1 MGIIVRGINPSPRL
15 REAPPTF
22 PGNPPPSKWKLP
34 PLEKGVYRPPG
45 GWDYDELN
53 RQNPMMTLTA
63 AEILSH
69 TSTSKDQEDEDDAK
83 KRARVAAI
91 KAANKAKR
99 KSWKSK
105 VNATGTVIPTLNSYP
120 SGTVDTAGTGFS
132 FSDIP
137 SVVWIILAV
146 GIGVFAIKS
155 AGKGKR

>member
-1 MGIIVRGINPSPRL
+1 MSIIVRPVNPKPRPP
-15 REAPPTF
+15 EAPPTF
-22 PGNPPPSKWKLP
+22 PGNPPPSTPPKDWEKRWKFQ
-34 PLEKGVYRPPG
+34 
-45 GWDYDELN
+45 DMLN

-105 VNATGTVIPTLNSYP
+105 VNATGTVLPTLNSYP
-120 SGTVDTAGTGFS
+120 SGTVDSGNGTGFS

-137 SVVWIILAV
+137 SVVWIVLAV
-146 GIGVFAIKS
+146 AGGIFLIKS
-155 AGKGKR
+155 AGKGRRR